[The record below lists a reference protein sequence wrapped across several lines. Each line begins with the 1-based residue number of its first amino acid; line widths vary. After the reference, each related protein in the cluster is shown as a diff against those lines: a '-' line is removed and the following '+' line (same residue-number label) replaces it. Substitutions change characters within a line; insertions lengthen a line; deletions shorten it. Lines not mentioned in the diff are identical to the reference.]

1 MIVIG
6 LINLCKIIYVKMYVY
21 LYNVG
26 RMYFMC
32 YVFQCYGWDKF
43 EGFGNFVFVFVVF
56 ELLKQVLLFC
66 LFGFFV
72 NVFNKVSSLYSNI
85 NKVLKI
91 YNIGIFI

>member
-32 YVFQCYGWDKF
+32 YVFECYGWDKF

-56 ELLKQVLLFC
+56 
-66 LFGFFV
+66 
-72 NVFNKVSSLYSNI
+72 
-85 NKVLKI
+85 
-91 YNIGIFI
+91 